1 MRMYVPLSVEEFNRL
16 IESAR
21 VERRPP
27 REQAAV
33 LIARA
38 LGLMDD
44 TTGQRTPRRARRAP
58 VYQLP
63 KGARDHEES

>member
-21 VERRPP
+21 AERRPP

-44 TTGQRTPRRARRAP
+44 STGQPTTRRMRRTQL
-58 VYQLP
+58 YQVSQ
-63 KGARDHEES
+63 GGRDNEGH